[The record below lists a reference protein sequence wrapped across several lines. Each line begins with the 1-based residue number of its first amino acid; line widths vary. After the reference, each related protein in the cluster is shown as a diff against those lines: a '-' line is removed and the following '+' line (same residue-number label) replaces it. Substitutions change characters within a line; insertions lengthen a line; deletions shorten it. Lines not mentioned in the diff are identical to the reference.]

1 MWHHYRENECCSC
14 ISHMNMRHPPLSQS
28 TLTANEAVG
37 HFAVALPSDLRNVNT
52 THITHAA
59 SHHTRSI
66 TPHTHHHT
74 THAAPHHTRSI
85 TNTAAVTSGTSINT
99 HCNPGDG
106 AAARVGIPDA
116 DAATSSGILN
126 LKRFI
131 YRPERRAAAFRYVG
145 LC

>member
-1 MWHHYRENECCSC
+1 
-14 ISHMNMRHPPLSQS
+14 MNIRHPPLSQS

-52 THITHAA
+52 AHTTHAA
-59 SHHTRSI
+59 SHY
-66 TPHTHHHT
+66 
-74 THAAPHHTRSI
+74 TRSI
-85 TNTAAVTSGTSINT
+85 TNAAGTSINT
-99 HCNPGDG
+99 HCNRGDG

-116 DAATSSGILN
+116 DTAASSGIFN